1 MKKIK
6 LVRSSNLWAAKRVMA
21 ATKAALAFFKFFPS
35 AMGMQSLIL
44 NRGSAQALAEQAS
57 SEGVRKLR
65 QAGLLKVLQGLTSA
79 QEGMAMTQHG

>member
-1 MKKIK
+1 
-6 LVRSSNLWAAKRVMA
+6 
-21 ATKAALAFFKFFPS
+21 
-35 AMGMQSLIL
+35 MQSLIL